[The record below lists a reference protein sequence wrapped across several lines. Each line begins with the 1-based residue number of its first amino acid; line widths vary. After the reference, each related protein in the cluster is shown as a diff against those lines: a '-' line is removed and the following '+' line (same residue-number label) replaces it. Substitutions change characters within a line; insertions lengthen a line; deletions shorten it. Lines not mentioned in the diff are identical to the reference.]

1 MGDVVLWEESWRWL
15 LLAWKLMAEI
25 SWVVSYVVTM
35 RSEGATLLEEA
46 YDMGLV
52 DVTVRVVSS
61 FREILSLA

>member
-1 MGDVVLWEESWRWL
+1 MLWEESWRWL
-15 LLAWKLMAEI
+15 LLAWKLMAEM